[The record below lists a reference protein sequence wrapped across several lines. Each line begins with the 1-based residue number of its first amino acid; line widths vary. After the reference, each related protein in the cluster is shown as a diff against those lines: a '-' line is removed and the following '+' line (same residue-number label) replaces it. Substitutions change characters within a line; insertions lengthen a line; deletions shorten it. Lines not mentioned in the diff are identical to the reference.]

1 MQSTLREHKD
11 NVGGTYSKYNML
23 KVSIDTGLTFVRMY
37 LTHNTSFYKRM
48 WHLMRGKVYFNAYFT
63 IHMPD

>member
-48 WHLMRGKVYFNAYFT
+48 
-63 IHMPD
+63 